1 MASGTPAGHGE
12 HELRKWGVG
21 YGGKTGEF
29 MGRYVRLDETG
40 TKAIIERPGGGTR
53 DEYLWHLSPTDLAY
67 IQTDL
72 ARLPES
78 VQPCAIPGGESLLLN
93 LDSDRLT

>member
-1 MASGTPAGHGE
+1 MASDTPAGHGE
-12 HELRKWGVG
+12 RERELREWGVG

-29 MGRYVRLDETG
+29 MGRYVQLDETG
-40 TKAIIERPGGGTR
+40 TQAIIERPGGGTR

-72 ARLPES
+72 SPSPTSS
-78 VQPCAIPGGESLLLN
+78 VE
-93 LDSDRLT
+93 